1 MKVIQDTPVSKII
14 DDKLG
19 RENIVDLVVDS
30 INAHVKSDHSCL
42 VYGVY
47 GKWGEGKTSL
57 LNFIEEKLLDQGAN
71 DNVNIIKFNPWLVN
85 NDETLLREFFMSM
98 TSCLDDKTRAI
109 FEKYGSLA
117 ILASKTVVNAFLP
130 GLGSALAEGIGLAKE
145 ALKDSTDTLS
155 ETKKKVSDAIIKSK
169 RHLVIMIDD
178 VDRLDKEE
186 LHSVLRLIRQVA
198 DFDNCMYIVAMDI
211 DIVSKSISSYYGTGN
226 PQDGRKFVDKIVQV
240 PITLPYIPNCDMQ
253 RIVEDE
259 LSDVLDDYVDQVAK
273 FEIALAVTPFFST
286 YRELKRYCNQ
296 LQFVLPHLREEVNIH
311 DLCLLEAI
319 KSVNAE
325 SYHMIYEHRS
335 QLLREVSNV
344 YYMKSEESR
353 KAVEQMCQE
362 AKESVVEGLSG
373 NVKKTILSAL
383 DVLFEKRT
391 LYDDK
396 HITEKRINTAVYF
409 AKYFVQTVPSDLI
422 PDRLLED
429 FRERILEMPIPDI
442 VSIVNDWSLKY
453 TLNEVKRA
461 ALYAINHSD
470 TVEHKCKI
478 ASQLAKA
485 LSVSIYSKDV
495 PPHAVKGGD
504 SVAMFVSLNVLRFTR
519 TRALLNEQNE
529 KGGDYW
535 LYEDALKYI
544 FENAEMNYA
553 MGVYYD
559 LHEEIFGSQG
569 VFDIVMLVLIGRFK
583 ELSFNQ
589 QFEYS
594 GTLLISLFYGWKKYD
609 SKSWDEFVQSLL
621 VDDDTSCITILEK
634 FIQDKRDGE
643 GISVFLNYFRG
654 HIETF
659 NEKLTSEADVAN
671 NDIVKSYFA
680 NYKQLLNDLK

>member
-1 MKVIQDTPVSKII
+1 MKVIQDTPLTYMA

-19 RENIVDLVVDS
+19 RENIVDLIVDS
-30 INAHVKSDHSCL
+30 INNHVQNDHPCL
-42 VYGVY
+42 VYGIY

-57 LNFIEEKLLDQGAN
+57 LNFVEEKLLGQGAN
-71 DNVNIIKFNPWLVN
+71 DNINIIKFNPWLVN

-98 TSCLDDKTRAI
+98 TSRLDDKTRAI

-117 ILASKTVVNAFLP
+117 ILTSKTVVNAFLP
-130 GLGSALAEGIGLAKE
+130 GLGSALAEGIGLAKD

-186 LHSVLRLIRQVA
+186 LHAVLRLIRQVA
-198 DFDNCMYIVAMDI
+198 DFDNCIYIVAMDI
-211 DIVSKSISSYYGTGN
+211 DIVSKSIAEYYGTGN

-253 RIVEDE
+253 RIVEEE
-259 LSDVLDDYVDQVAK
+259 LSDVLDDYVNPVTK
-273 FEIALAVTPFFST
+273 FEITLAVTPFFST

-296 LQFVLPHLREEVNIH
+296 LQFVLPHLSGEVNMV

-325 SYHMIYEHRS
+325 SYHKIYEHRI

-344 YYMKSEESR
+344 YYMKNEESR
-353 KAVEQMCQE
+353 TAVEQMCQE
-362 AKESVVEGLSG
+362 AKDSVVEGLSG
-373 NVKKTILSAL
+373 IVKKTILSAL

-396 HITEKRINTAVYF
+396 YITEKRINTAVYF

-429 FRERILEMPIPDI
+429 FKERILEMPIPDI
-442 VSIVNDWSLKY
+442 ASIVNDWSLKY

-495 PPHAVKGGD
+495 PPHAVKGGE
-504 SVAMFVSLNVLRFTR
+504 SVAMFVSFNVLRFTR
-519 TRALLNEQNE
+519 TRALLNENKE
-529 KGGDYW
+529 ECGDYG
-535 LYEDALKYI
+535 LYGDALKYI

-559 LHEEIFGSQG
+559 LHEEILGSQD
-569 VFDIVMLVLIGRFK
+569 VFEIVMPVLVGRFK

-594 GTLLISLFYGWKKYD
+594 GTLLIPLFYGWKKHD
-609 SKSWDEFVQSLL
+609 SNLWDEYIESLL
-621 VDDDTSCITILEK
+621 VSTDTSCVTILEK
-634 FIQDKRDGE
+634 FMHDKRDGD
-643 GISVFLNYFRG
+643 GISVFLNYFRN
-654 HIETF
+654 HVETF
-659 NEKLTSEADVAN
+659 NEKLASEQNVAN
-671 NDIVKSYFA
+671 NDMVKAYFA
-680 NYKQLLNDLK
+680 NYKQLLKES